1 MFWVENWGQKR
12 DKDKEKVSSET
23 SNIRNSSQSQ
33 I

>member
-23 SNIRNSSQSQ
+23 PNIRNSSQSQ

>member
-23 SNIRNSSQSQ
+23 SNVRNSSQSQ